1 MFVSWENVAVVEEN
15 FIRRKSKWLMIK
27 NKEDVLAVF
36 KIFDG
41 IDIEDKFKYESKKYI
56 SDLVEYS
63 HSFENSKKT
72 PLCKIYCLGD
82 IYIGQIRYFK

>member
-1 MFVSWENVAVVEEN
+1 
-15 FIRRKSKWLMIK
+15 MIK

-82 IYIGQIRYFK
+82 IYIGQIRYFKWYNIEKRKVKILKYEIWR